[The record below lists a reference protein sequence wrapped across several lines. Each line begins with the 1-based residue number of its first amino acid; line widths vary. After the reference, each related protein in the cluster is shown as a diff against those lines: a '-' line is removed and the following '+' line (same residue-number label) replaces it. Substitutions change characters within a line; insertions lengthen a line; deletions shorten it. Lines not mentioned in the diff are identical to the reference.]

1 MQNFQLDKV
10 LPENAELLC
19 IGAHSD
25 DIEIGAGGT
34 LARLLRNRSDLAV
47 TWVVC
52 TAGGIRK
59 QEALGSAHSML
70 ENARQTRIMI
80 ESFRNGYFPYIG
92 AEIKE
97 FFESLKD
104 APKPDLILT
113 HCRHDLHQD
122 HRVVSELTWNTFRDH
137 FILEYEI
144 PKFDGDLRNPNAFVR
159 LTPDDLQAKIGTL
172 MENFSSQRDKHWFSA
187 ETFES
192 LARLRGNECNSS
204 TGFAEGF
211 YCRKIILG

>member
-1 MQNFQLDKV
+1 MQDFQLDNL
-10 LPENAELLC
+10 LPQNAEILC

-34 LARLLRNRSDLAV
+34 LARLLRKRTDLGV

-52 TAGGIRK
+52 TANGIRE
-59 QEALGSAHSML
+59 QEARRSADSVL

-80 ESFRNGYFPYIG
+80 QTFRNGYFPYVG

-104 APKPDLILT
+104 APNPDLILT

-137 FILEYEI
+137 LILEYEI
-144 PKFDGDLRNPNAFVR
+144 PKFDGDLRSPNAFIPLAVG
-159 LTPDDLQAKIGTL
+159 DMQAKVQTL
-172 MENFSSQRDKHWFSA
+172 LKNFASQRDKHWFSA

-192 LARLRGNECNSS
+192 LARLRGNECNSL

-211 YCRKIILG
+211 YCRKIMLG